1 MSLSLEVA
9 LQCFYGDVTLSKHV
23 GLNKLVTT
31 YFLSDLSVKAC
42 QSSDPSLADLLTHWH
57 GLLTHSSSRTHTVLA
72 YNSLGTVT
80 HVKHNPI

>member
-31 YFLSDLSVKAC
+31 ALIFS
-42 QSSDPSLADLLTHWH
+42 QT
-57 GLLTHSSSRTHTVLA
+57 
-72 YNSLGTVT
+72 
-80 HVKHNPI
+80 